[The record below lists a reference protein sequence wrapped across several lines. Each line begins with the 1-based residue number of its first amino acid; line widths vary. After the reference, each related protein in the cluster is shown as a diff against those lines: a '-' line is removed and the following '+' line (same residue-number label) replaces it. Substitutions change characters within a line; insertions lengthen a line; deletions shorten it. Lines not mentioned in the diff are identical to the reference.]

1 MPSAAIEEYLEAIYK
16 LSLMGA
22 VRPAQIADALS
33 VSPPTVTTTLR
44 RLESAKLVS
53 RPAGGGVALTKRGT
67 QEALSIVRRHRL
79 AERFLVDCL
88 GLPWEAAH
96 DEACRLEHALSNRVL
111 VALEAYLDSPD
122 ACPHGHPIPS
132 ADLKVHARSGVALA
146 DVPVGGSG
154 VVVSVPEDD
163 DARLAYFGSISMR
176 PGVSVTVEGAAPFD
190 GPLLVCVAGERV
202 AVDRGVARLIV
213 VKAGA

>member
-16 LSLMGA
+16 LSLVGE

-33 VSPPTVTTTLR
+33 VSAPTVTTTLR
-44 RLESAKLVS
+44 RLETAKLVS
-53 RPAGGGVALTKRGT
+53 RPGGGVALTKRGT
-67 QEALSIVRRHRL
+67 QEALSIVRRHRI

-96 DEACRLEHALSNRVL
+96 DEACRLEHALSDRVL
-111 VALEAYLDSPD
+111 GALEAFLDGPES
-122 ACPHGHPIPS
+122 CPHGHPIPS
-132 ADLKVHARSGVALA
+132 AELKVAARSGRPMSDVA
-146 DVPVGGSG
+146 VGASG

-163 DARLAYFGSISMR
+163 EERLAYFGSIAMR
-176 PGVSVTVEGAAPFD
+176 PGAVFTVEGAAPFE

-202 AVDRGVARLIV
+202 AIDRGVARLIRV
-213 VKAGA
+213 SAQS